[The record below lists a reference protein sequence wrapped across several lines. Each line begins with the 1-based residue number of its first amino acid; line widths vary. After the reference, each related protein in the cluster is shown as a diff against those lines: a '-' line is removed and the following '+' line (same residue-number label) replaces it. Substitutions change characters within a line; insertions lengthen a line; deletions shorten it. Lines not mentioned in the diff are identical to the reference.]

1 MGGLDLMQLITAPIA
16 IGLAFLTALI
26 FGLVAQR
33 LLGIRLGFV
42 RVIIAGVVAMTI
54 NGPLM
59 LGVLGNLAERQ
70 PTSSEV
76 APLLALGLLGMAT
89 TILAS
94 MIFLVLI
101 EAFVPLGSLPPPL
114 VWGRGVRGRFARAR
128 RYWQIVAIGFRNGLG
143 PFVRETRRR
152 ALDDPGGR
160 RHLGVAL
167 RDTLNA
173 AGVTFVK
180 LGQILSTRRD
190 LLPPEIVDELSQLQD
205 RADPVPWP
213 EVQAVLESELGGA
226 IDDIFASFDREP
238 LAAAS
243 VGQVHAAR
251 LRSGLDVVVKVQRPG
266 IRPVVER
273 DLDIAQR
280 LAARLEA
287 GTNWGRTLGLRSL
300 AEGLAGALREE
311 LDYRIEAE
319 NIETVARAAA
329 ARTDGDI
336 RVLNVY
342 PALCTE
348 RVLVMERLHGT
359 PVNAAEQV
367 LRELS
372 ADRAALAR
380 GLLDFLLRQI
390 LLDGVFHADP
400 HAGNVFVLRDGRLG
414 LLDFGSV
421 GRLDA
426 GLREAFQ
433 RLLVSVDRGDPLGT
447 TDALLELVPRPDTV
461 DEQALERDLG
471 RFLARHV
478 DSAASSTVRMFG
490 DLFRIVAEHGLSIPP
505 ELAAVLRAL
514 GTAEGTLDH
523 IAPGFDFVGEAR
535 TLSAA
540 YVTEQLEPAS
550 LKRAATDELIAL
562 VPILRRL
569 PRRVERIASAAEHGR
584 LAMNV
589 RLFADE
595 RDREVLTDLLH
606 QVLLAFLAAAV
617 GIMAVVL
624 LGTDG
629 GPMVTRSVSLYA
641 LFGYNLLVVSSVLG
655 LRVLVT
661 IFRRGPT

>member
-1 MGGLDLMQLITAPIA
+1 MDLMQLITAPIA

-59 LGVLGNLAERQ
+59 LGVLGNLAGRQ
-70 PTSSEV
+70 PTSSDV

-114 VWGRGVRGRFARAR
+114 VWGRGIRGRFARAR

-152 ALDDPGGR
+152 ALDDAGGR
-160 RHLGVAL
+160 RRLGEAL
-167 RDTLNA
+167 RNTLNA

-213 EVQAVLESELGGA
+213 DVQAVLETELGGA
-226 IDDIFASFDREP
+226 VDDIFASFDREP

-251 LRSGLDVVVKVQRPG
+251 LRSGVDVVVKVQRPG

-300 AEGLAGALREE
+300 ANGLAGALREE

-329 ARTDGDI
+329 ARTDGHV

-342 PALCTE
+342 RALCTQ

-367 LRELS
+367 LRKLD
-372 ADRAALAR
+372 ADREALAR

-400 HAGNVFVLRDGRLG
+400 HAGNVFVLSDGRLG

-535 TLSAA
+535 TLSVA
-540 YVTEQLEPAS
+540 YITEQLEPAS

-595 RDREVLTDLLH
+595 RDREVITDLLH

-617 GIMAVVL
+617 GIMAVIL

-629 GPMVTRSVSLYA
+629 GPMVTQSVSLYA

-661 IFRRGPT
+661 IFRRGPS

>member
-1 MGGLDLMQLITAPIA
+1 MQLITLPIA
-16 IGLAFLTALI
+16 IGLGFLTALI
-26 FGLVAQR
+26 FGLIAQR

-42 RVIIAGVVAMTI
+42 RLITAGAVAMLI
-54 NGPLM
+54 NGPITFI
-59 LGVLGNLAERQ
+59 VLGDLPQRQ
-70 PTSSEV
+70 PRPDEI
-76 APLLALGLLGMAT
+76 APLLALTLLAMAT

-114 VWGRGVRGRFARAR
+114 VWGRGLRGRVARAR
-128 RYWQIVAIGFRNGLG
+128 RYWQIVAIGMRNGLG

-152 ALDDPGGR
+152 ALDDTGGR
-160 RHLGVAL
+160 RHLGIAL
-167 RDTLNA
+167 RNTLNA

-180 LGQILSTRRD
+180 LGQIMSTRRD
-190 LLPPEIVDELSQLQD
+190 LLPPEVVDELSQLQD
-205 RADPVPWP
+205 RAEPVPWP
-213 EVQAVLESELGGA
+213 DMQAVLEAELGGRV
-226 IDDIFASFDREP
+226 DEIFASFDREP

-251 LRSGLDVVVKVQRPG
+251 LHSGADVVVKVQRPG

-287 GTNWGRTLGLRSL
+287 GTSWGRTLGLRSL
-300 AEGLAGALREE
+300 ADGLAAALREE

-319 NIETVARAAA
+319 NIRTVGRAAA
-329 ARTDGDI
+329 ARRNGDI
-336 RVLNVY
+336 RVLSVH

-359 PVNAAEQV
+359 PVNVAEPL
-367 LRELS
+367 LREM
-372 ADRAALAR
+372 ATDRAALAR
-380 GLLDFLLRQI
+380 ALLDFLLRQI
-390 LLDGVFHADP
+390 LIDGVFHADP
-400 HAGNVFVLRDGRLG
+400 HAGNVLVLNDGRLG

-421 GRLDA
+421 GRLDG

-433 RLLVSVDRGDPLGT
+433 RLLMSVDRGDPLGT
-447 TDALLELVPRPDTV
+447 ADALLELVPRPDTV

-471 RFLARHV
+471 RFLARHI
-478 DSAASSTVRMFG
+478 DSAAGSTVRMFG
-490 DLFRIVAEHGLSIPP
+490 DLFRIVADHGLSIPP

-523 IAPGFDFVGEAR
+523 LAPGFDFVGEAR
-535 TLSAA
+535 ALSATH
-540 YVTEQLEPAS
+540 VTEQLEPAS
-550 LKRAATDELIAL
+550 LRHAATQELIAL

-569 PRRVERIASAAEHGR
+569 PRRIERVASAAEHGR
-584 LAMNV
+584 LGVNV

-595 RDREVLTDLLH
+595 RDREVVTDLLH
-606 QVLLAFLAAAV
+606 KVLLAFLAAAV
-617 GIMAVVL
+617 GIMAVLL
-624 LGTDG
+624 LGTSG
-629 GPMVTRSVSLYA
+629 GPKVTDSISLYA

-661 IFRRGPT
+661 IFRRGPS

>member
-1 MGGLDLMQLITAPIA
+1 MQLITVPLA
-16 IGLAFLTALI
+16 IVTGFITALI
-26 FGLVAQR
+26 FGLIAQR
-33 LLGIRLGFV
+33 LLGIRLGAV
-42 RVIIAGVVAMTI
+42 RLIAAGTFAIIV
-54 NGPLM
+54 NGPLTIAF
-59 LGVLGNLAERQ
+59 LGDYRDAPPIGADIATALAL
-70 PTSSEV
+70 
-76 APLLALGLLGMAT
+76 ALLAIAT

-114 VWGRGVRGRFARAR
+114 VWGRGIRGRFARAR
-128 RYWQIVAIGFRNGLG
+128 RYWQIVAIGLRNGLG

-167 RDTLNA
+167 RNTLNA
-173 AGVTFVK
+173 ASVTFVK

-190 LLPPEIVDELSQLQD
+190 LLPPEIIDELSKLQD
-205 RADPVPWP
+205 RAEPVPWP
-213 EVQAVLESELGGA
+213 DVQSLLEAELGGSV
-226 IDDIFASFDREP
+226 DDIFASFDRQP

-251 LRSGLDVVVKVQRPG
+251 LRSGADVVVKVQRPG

-280 LAARLEA
+280 LAARLES
-287 GTNWGRTLGLRSL
+287 GTSWGRMLGLRSL
-300 AEGLAGALREE
+300 AEGLAAALREE

-319 NIETVARAAA
+319 NIQTVARAAA
-329 ARTDGDI
+329 ARGDGDI
-336 RVLNVY
+336 RVLSVH
-342 PALCTE
+342 PALCTG

-359 PVNAAEQV
+359 PVNAAEPV
-367 LRELS
+367 LREMGT
-372 ADRAALAR
+372 DRPALAR
-380 GLLDFLLRQI
+380 ALLDFLLRQI

-400 HAGNVFVLRDGRLG
+400 HAGNVLVLTDGRLG

-421 GRLDA
+421 GRLDSS
-426 GLREAFQ
+426 LREAFQ
-433 RLLVSVDRGDPLGT
+433 RLLMSVDRGDPLGT

-490 DLFRIVAEHGLSIPP
+490 DLFRIVADHGLSIPP

-514 GTAEGTLDH
+514 GTAEGTLAQL
-523 IAPGFDFVGEAR
+523 APGFDFVGEAR
-535 TLSAA
+535 TLSAS

-550 LKRAATDELIAL
+550 LRHAATEELIAL

-569 PRRVERIASAAEHGR
+569 PRRMERIASAAEHGR
-584 LAMNV
+584 LAVNV

-595 RDREVLTDLLH
+595 RDREVVTDLLH
-606 QVLLAFLAAAV
+606 KVLLAFLAAAV
-617 GIMAVVL
+617 GIMAVLL
-624 LGTDG
+624 LGTSG
-629 GPMVTRSVSLYA
+629 GPMVTPSISLYA

-661 IFRRGPT
+661 IFRRGPS

>member
-1 MGGLDLMQLITAPIA
+1 
-16 IGLAFLTALI
+16 
-26 FGLVAQR
+26 
-33 LLGIRLGFV
+33 
-42 RVIIAGVVAMTI
+42 
-54 NGPLM
+54 
-59 LGVLGNLAERQ
+59 
-70 PTSSEV
+70 
-76 APLLALGLLGMAT
+76 
-89 TILAS
+89 

-114 VWGRGVRGRFARAR
+114 VWGRGIRGRLARAR
-128 RYWQIVAIGFRNGLG
+128 RYWQIVAVGLRNGLG

-152 ALDDPGGR
+152 ALDDPAGR

-167 RDTLNA
+167 RNTLNA

-190 LLPPEIVDELSQLQD
+190 LLPSEIIDELSTLQD
-205 RADPVPWP
+205 RAEPVPWP
-213 EVQAVLESELGGA
+213 EVQAVLESELGGPA
-226 IDDIFASFDREP
+226 DDLFATFDREP

-251 LRSGLDVVVKVQRPG
+251 LRSGADVVVKVQRPG
-266 IRPVVER
+266 IHPIVER

-287 GTNWGRTLGLRSL
+287 GTSWGRTLGLRSL
-300 AEGLAGALREE
+300 ADGLAAALREE

-319 NIETVARAAA
+319 NIQTVARAAA
-329 ARTDGDI
+329 QRRSAHI
-336 RVLNVY
+336 RVLSVH
-342 PALCTE
+342 PAMCSE

-359 PVNAAEQV
+359 PVNVAEPV
-367 LRELS
+367 LRES
-372 ADRAALAR
+372 AVDRAALAR
-380 GLLDFLLRQI
+380 SLLDFLLRQI

-400 HAGNVFVLRDGRLG
+400 HAGNVLVLTDGRLG

-421 GRLDA
+421 GRLDG

-433 RLLVSVDRGDPLGT
+433 RLLMSVDRGDPLGT

-478 DSAASSTVRMFG
+478 GSAAGSTVRMFG
-490 DLFRIVAEHGLSIPP
+490 DLFRIVADHGLSIPP

-514 GTAEGTLDH
+514 GTAEGTVGQL
-523 IAPGFDFVGEAR
+523 APGFDFVGEAR
-535 TLSAA
+535 RLSAG
-540 YVTEQLEPAS
+540 YVTERFEPAS
-550 LKRAATDELIAL
+550 VRQAATDELMAL

-606 QVLLAFLAAAV
+606 KVLLAFLAAAV
-617 GIMAVVL
+617 GIMAVLL
-624 LGTDG
+624 LGTGG
-629 GPMVTRSVSLYA
+629 GPMVTESISLYT

-655 LRVLVT
+655 LRVLVA
-661 IFRRGPT
+661 IFRRGPS

>member
-1 MGGLDLMQLITAPIA
+1 MQLVTLPTAIV
-16 IGLAFLTALI
+16 LAFVTALI

-59 LGVLGNLAERQ
+59 IGVLGDLADRA
-70 PTSSEV
+70 PTSREIAPV
-76 APLLALGLLGMAT
+76 AALTLLGMAT

-94 MIFLVLI
+94 MIFLVI
-101 EAFVPLGSLPPPL
+101 MEAFVPLGSLPPPL
-114 VWGRGVRGRFARAR
+114 VWGRGIRGRLARAR
-128 RYWQIVAIGFRNGLG
+128 RYWQIVAIGLRNGLG

-152 ALDDPGGR
+152 TLDDSGGR

-167 RDTLNA
+167 RNTLNA

-190 LLPPEIVDELSQLQD
+190 LLPPEMVDELSELQD
-205 RADPVPWP
+205 RAEPVPWP
-213 EVQAVLESELGGA
+213 EVQDVLEAELGGSV
-226 IDDIFASFDREP
+226 DDIFASFEREP

-251 LRSGLDVVVKVQRPG
+251 LRSGADVVVKVQRPG

-280 LAARLEA
+280 LAARLES
-287 GTNWGRTLGLRSL
+287 GTSWGRALGLRSL
-300 AEGLAGALREE
+300 ADGLATALREE

-319 NIETVARAAA
+319 NIQTVARAAD
-329 ARTDGDI
+329 ARGIDGI
-336 RVLNVY
+336 RVLSIH

-359 PVNAAEQV
+359 PVNVAEPL
-367 LRELS
+367 LRE
-372 ADRAALAR
+372 AAVDRAALAR
-380 GLLDFLLRQI
+380 SLLDFLLRQI

-400 HAGNVFVLRDGRLG
+400 HAGNVLVMADGRLG

-421 GRLDA
+421 GRLDG

-433 RLLVSVDRGDPLGT
+433 RLLMAVDRADPLGT
-447 TDALLELVPRPDTV
+447 TDALLEIVPRPDTV

-478 DSAASSTVRMFG
+478 DSSAGSTVRMFG
-490 DLFRIVAEHGLSIPP
+490 DLFRIVTDHGLSIPR

-523 IAPGFDFVGEAR
+523 LAPGFDLVGEAR
-535 TLSAA
+535 TLSAS

-550 LKRAATDELIAL
+550 LRHAATEELIAL

-584 LAMNV
+584 LAVNV

-595 RDREVLTDLLH
+595 RDREVVTDLLH
-606 QVLLAFLAAAV
+606 KVLLAFLAAAV
-617 GIMAVVL
+617 GIMAVLL

-629 GPMVTRSVSLYA
+629 GPRVTESVSLFA

-661 IFRRGPT
+661 IFRRGPS